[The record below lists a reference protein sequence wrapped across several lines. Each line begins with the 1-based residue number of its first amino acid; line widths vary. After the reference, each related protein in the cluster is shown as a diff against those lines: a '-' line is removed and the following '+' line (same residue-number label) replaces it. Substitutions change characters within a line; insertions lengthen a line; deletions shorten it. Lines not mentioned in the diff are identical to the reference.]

1 MTVLIKILFEF
12 TRFFKFQNIEFISI
26 QAIWE
31 LITGC
36 MFLQVD
42 GPITEGGGGGGGERG
57 EGAYK
62 GRFTVSDKVK
72 QNIRE

>member
-12 TRFFKFQNIEFISI
+12 TRFLKLQNIEFISI

-42 GPITEGGGGGGGERG
+42 GLITEGG
-57 EGAYK
+57 GAYK

-72 QNIRE
+72 QNITG